1 MNSTTGLAPLYLSLW
16 FFTAIKNNTELN
28 SLMRAQRQLSTHDH
42 QEFLF
47 FWTGWHFLAKSSL
60 GKKTSSFHLIFTQG
74 RHKMRQI
81 NGFFFPSLNFT
92 TLNRSRWLEK
102 VYIRKRKGEFKE
114 WNMIEKCA
122 TCQRVKEKMLYLPLP
137 KIQHPMLLPEPHTLS
152 LLWFKRKKSVS
163 CHTMST

>member
-47 FWTGWHFLAKSSL
+47 FLDRVAFFSKEFTWEENKFISL
-60 GKKTSSFHLIFTQG
+60 DLHSGTAQNEANQWI
-74 RHKMRQI
+74 
-81 NGFFFPSLNFT
+81 FFPSLNFT